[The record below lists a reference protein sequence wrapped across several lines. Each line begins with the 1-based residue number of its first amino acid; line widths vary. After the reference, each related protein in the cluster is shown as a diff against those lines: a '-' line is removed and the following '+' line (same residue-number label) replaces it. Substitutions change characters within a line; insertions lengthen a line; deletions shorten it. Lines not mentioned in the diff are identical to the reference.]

1 MITVMKS
8 LKVQTPRTT
17 RPSIQTILQMKM
29 ELTLS
34 ISEVLLATL
43 MVLALEIMK
52 RQVDLCLM
60 RLLEK
65 KRKLRES

>member
-1 MITVMKS
+1 MKS